1 MIGLQQILKNKGGG
15 VIICQRQ
22 LQLMPEVQR

>member
-1 MIGLQQILKNKGGG
+1 MIGLQQILKNKGD

-22 LQLMPEVQR
+22 LQLMPEVQH